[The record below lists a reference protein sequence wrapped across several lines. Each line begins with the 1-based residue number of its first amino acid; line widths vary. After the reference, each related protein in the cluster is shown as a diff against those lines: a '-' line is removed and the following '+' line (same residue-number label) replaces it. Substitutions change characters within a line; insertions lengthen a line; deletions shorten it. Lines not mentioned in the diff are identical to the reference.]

1 MKSRRF
7 LALLLALSLLIGAA
21 PSRANALGFL
31 ERLFSDEPE
40 KTSYPVIPFSQME
53 YTRPDLAALQA
64 MADEAVGQAQEKN
77 MDQALEAL
85 YAFYDAIDQFST
97 NSALASI
104 HYNADLT
111 DEYWA
116 EENDFCTGR
125 FHRHCLLR
133 RALERTRGHHQRVL
147 PQRPVYHQP
156 LRRGAGGI
164 FLLCVHL
171 LHLREGGYD

>member
-31 ERLFSDEPE
+31 EWLFSDEPE
-40 KTSYPVIPFSQME
+40 ETSYPVIPFSQME

-85 YAFYDAIDQFST
+85 YAFYDAIDLFST

-111 DEYWA
+111 D
-116 EENDFCTGR
+116 
-125 FHRHCLLR
+125 
-133 RALERTRGHHQRVL
+133 
-147 PQRPVYHQP
+147 
-156 LRRGAGGI
+156 
-164 FLLCVHL
+164 
-171 LHLREGGYD
+171 